1 MNKSDTTQINIAMI
15 GCGEM
20 GRMHSAC
27 LSQMESVRLL
37 WFCDTT
43 LSQAASL
50 ADRYPEGRPTIRVED
65 VFADSR
71 VHAVYIATQTDSH
84 KQLCLA
90 AAQAHKPV
98 LVEKPITL
106 SSTDTLEVVRAF
118 QQMQLP
124 AMVGFKFRFYSLIQR
139 ARELVPEPYMIHVQ
153 VMDDPWPPEFW
164 ANDPAKGGGHVIS
177 QGIHGADLLRFLSGS
192 EPLSV
197 FAAGKNY
204 HQPTGV
210 IDHVSATFRFA
221 NEAAGTL
228 IVGDSGQ
235 PPGMGKF
242 LVQLFG
248 REGVAVLNDRLTRLA
263 FHPAGQ
269 GAVQYLQ
276 GEEDGFINENR
287 AFIRLLRGQAA
298 ADSSLYEG
306 FLSQLM
312 IDAAL
317 ASVISQQ
324 VVSLVSNHE

>member
-1 MNKSDTTQINIAMI
+1 MNKSDTTTINIAMI

-50 ADRYPEGRPTIRVED
+50 AERYPEGRPTTRVED
-65 VFADSR
+65 VFADPR

-84 KQLCLA
+84 QPLCLA
-90 AAQAHKPV
+90 AAQASMPV
-98 LVEKPITL
+98 LVEKPVTL
-106 SSTDTLEVVRAF
+106 SSSDTLEVVRAF
-118 QQMQLP
+118 QQAHLP
-124 AMVGFKFRFYSLIQR
+124 AMVGFKFRFYSLVHR
-139 ARELVPEPYMIHVQ
+139 ARSLVPEPYLIHVQ
-153 VMDDPWPPEFW
+153 VMDDPWLPDFW

-192 EPLSV
+192 EPLAV
-197 FAAGKNY
+197 FAVGKNY

-248 REGVAVLNDRLTRLA
+248 REGVVVLSDRLTRLA
-263 FHPAGQ
+263 FHPAGK
-269 GAVQYLQ
+269 GEVQYMQ

-287 AFIRLLRGQAA
+287 AFIQLLRGQAA

-306 FLSQLM
+306 FLSQAM

-317 ASVISQQ
+317 ASVQSRQ
-324 VVSLVSNHE
+324 VESLVSCHE